1 MTGIHNQQDDERLRG
16 LFREAM
22 PPVADDGFSDR
33 VLRRIGRR
41 KRIRQVV
48 LYLAAGLGLAIAAR
62 PATELLMA
70 AGDWM
75 TASLGQSAV
84 LAADRFEPM
93 VVVVVLGLLSPFLV
107 SLLED

>member
-22 PPVADDGFSDR
+22 PPDDGFSDR

-41 KRIRQVV
+41 KRIRQAV
-48 LYLAAGLGLAIAAR
+48 LYLAGGLGLAIAAR

-93 VVVVVLGLLSPFLV
+93 IVVVVLGLLSPFLV
-107 SLLED
+107 NLLED